1 MSKTRLKVKNYIR
14 KKEKFTIIFLLL
26 TFLSSS
32 LVFLSENNTLKIQ
45 PEGLIDNFRKND
57 MVPNQAYIEIPDI
70 SNLTQLED
78 FLDYFIPFLL
88 SELDTMGGVISV
100 VKDDAL
106 LISKGYGFSDIERN
120 KPVNPNSTLFRVGS
134 VSKLFTW
141 TAIMQ
146 LVEQEILD
154 LDTDINEYLNAFQ
167 VPETFPEP
175 ITLNHLLTHTAGF
188 EETYARIISDTDVY
202 GSLEEEL
209 KNHLPP
215 RVRPPGIMTS
225 YSNYGTALA
234 GFIIE
239 ESTGIKYE
247 EYIEENILRV
257 LDMNRS
263 SFDQPLPLNLTE
275 DTGIPT
281 GFYYDSHQF
290 YEGFFDYTNIAPA
303 AGLSTTADD
312 MANFMMAHLNNGT
325 LREHQILHNDTIQEM
340 HSQQF
345 ITHPQF
351 PSMCYGFYELPHDY
365 LRIISHGG
373 DMVFY
378 HSLMALI
385 PEENLGIFIS
395 FNSLD
400 SIPAPYAFLNNLL
413 NEFFPPTQ
421 NDPITPIENHE
432 YRINKFTGFYQST
445 RRPYSTIDKILHWY
459 YSEDIYEITA
469 NSNGELIVFGIPFIE
484 IEPLV
489 LQDTSGYGLYL
500 AFIEDDDGKITHF
513 YLNDSPVVA
522 FEKLAWYDTNSFQL
536 GFFILISSI
545 FGLSIIYWLGKGIFG
560 IVQEIKERKK
570 RKERKTTNISKEL
583 LNQKETT
590 KSDIQISN
598 VFKEKNKPK
607 ITSSLPYWLVFA
619 EILINVIFGLL
630 FFPNLLTRLI
640 PGYDFETSINKIL
653 IIPIFFIIMVIGTII
668 YAILGWFESKIDKS
682 KRKWTLWDQIH
693 YSIIVF
699 AGIGWIW
706 FLNYWNLIGLFSEGI

>member
-32 LVFLSENNTLKIQ
+32 LVFLSENNTLKNQ

-303 AGLSTTADD
+303 AGLSTTVDD

-351 PSMCYGFYELPHDY
+351 PSMCYGF
-365 LRIISHGG
+365 
-373 DMVFY
+373 
-378 HSLMALI
+378 
-385 PEENLGIFIS
+385 
-395 FNSLD
+395 
-400 SIPAPYAFLNNLL
+400 
-413 NEFFPPTQ
+413 
-421 NDPITPIENHE
+421 
-432 YRINKFTGFYQST
+432 
-445 RRPYSTIDKILHWY
+445 
-459 YSEDIYEITA
+459 
-469 NSNGELIVFGIPFIE
+469 
-484 IEPLV
+484 
-489 LQDTSGYGLYL
+489 
-500 AFIEDDDGKITHF
+500 HF

-653 IIPIFFIIMVIGTII
+653 IIPIIFIIMVIGTII

-706 FLNYWNLIGLFSEGI
+706 FLDYWNLIGLFSEGI